1 MIPSRG
7 IRVRLAAASLGIA
20 FATAAGAETF
30 SLFRDGTAPPDR
42 FRLFPEAAPVEAKTA
57 PSEDPAPDW
66 TLVSDAPDPAPP
78 APAKRCV
85 LIDCVRLPIAPA
97 PKLFTTPVTIWTSL
111 GLLGGFVDGVQG
123 PAHYGFDEPFHF
135 TDEGYFQTWTYGG
148 GADKA
153 SHFVISA
160 TVAGLAFDAYRLH
173 GLSPDQ
179 AFGLSLFTTV
189 VAGVLVEIGDG
200 LTPYGFSAQ
209 DLTADTLGAAAEA
222 LIKRTGTDDLFG
234 FRIGKVP
241 TTIPPAI
248 LGDRVGTL
256 GLDYTNENYSA
267 DFKLDGLG
275 YRLSPHPG
283 IERFFLTSF
292 VFMTKGYGYDPPIP
306 SRYQEIGFEIGLN
319 FPAILKAVG
328 VSNETWWGDV
338 LIRAF
343 EFFRIPYTQVG
354 AYYNLTNHKWY
365 GPGAPYHYY

>member
-1 MIPSRG
+1 MSPSRG
-7 IRVRLAAASLGIA
+7 IWIRLTAAGVGFALAA
-20 FATAAGAETF
+20 TAGAETF
-30 SLFRDGTAPPDR
+30 SLFRQGPATSDR
-42 FRLFPEAAPVEAKTA
+42 FQLFPESASEGATPVLEGAAPADRALTA
-57 PSEDPAPDW
+57 
-66 TLVSDAPDPAPP
+66 DAPAGAPP
-78 APAKRCV
+78 EPAKRCV
-85 LIDCVRLPIAPA
+85 LVDCVRLPIAPA
-97 PKLFTTPVTIWTSL
+97 PKLFTTPVTIWTAA
-111 GLLGGFVDGVQG
+111 GLLGGFVDGIEG
-123 PAHYGFDEPFHF
+123 PANYGFHPFHF
-135 TDEGYFQTWTYGG
+135 TDEGYFQSWTYGG

-160 TVAGLAFDAYRLH
+160 TVAGLAFDAYRLN

-179 AFGLSLFTTV
+179 AVALSLLTTV
-189 VAGVLVEIGDG
+189 VAGAFVEIGDG

-209 DLTADTLGAAAEA
+209 DLTADTLGATAEA
-222 LIKRTGTDDLFG
+222 IFKRTGTDDLFG

-241 TTIPPAI
+241 TTIPAAV
-248 LGDRVGTL
+248 LGDRTGTL
-256 GLDYTNENYSA
+256 GLDYTNEDYSA

-275 YRLSPHPG
+275 YRLSPNPG

-292 VFMTKGYGYDPPIP
+292 VFMTKGYGYAPPIP
-306 SRYQEIGFEIGLN
+306 SRYQQIGFEVGLN

-343 EFFRIPYTQVG
+343 QFVRIPYTQIG

>member
-7 IRVRLAAASLGIA
+7 LRVRLAAAGLGIA
-20 FATAAGAETF
+20 FAAGAGAETF
-30 SLFRDGTAPPDR
+30 SLFRDGMAPPDR
-42 FRLFPEAAPVEAKTA
+42 FRLFPEA
-57 PSEDPAPDW
+57 SPAAETPEPEN
-66 TLVSDAPDPAPP
+66 DAPTATTSSADAPP
-78 APAKRCV
+78 EPAKRCV
-85 LIDCVRLPIAPA
+85 LFDCVRLPIPPA
-97 PKLFTTPVTIWTSL
+97 PQLFSTSVKIWT
-111 GLLGGFVDGVQG
+111 GAALLGGFVDGIEG
-123 PAHYGFDEPFHF
+123 PANYGFHDFHF

-160 TVAGLAFDAYRLH
+160 TLSGLLFDAYRLH
-173 GLSPDQ
+173 GLSADQ

-209 DLTADTLGAAAEA
+209 DLTADTLGATVEA
-222 LIKRTGTDDLFG
+222 IIKRTGTDDLVG

-241 TTIPPAI
+241 TTIPPAV

-256 GLDYTNENYSA
+256 GLDYTNEDYSA

-283 IERFFLTSF
+283 IERFFLMSF
-292 VFMTKGYGYDPPIP
+292 VFMTKGYGYDPPVP

-328 VSNETWWGDV
+328 VSNETWWGDI

-343 EFFRIPYTQVG
+343 EFFRIPYTQIG